1 MTEKELAAYNAKM
14 TERRRKLYE
23 ESKAKYGITITSAN
37 LGNGPAADYNNGSGN
52 WTGD

>member
-1 MTEKELAAYNAKM
+1 MTEKEVDAYNAKM
-14 TERRRKLYE
+14 AENRRRTRE
-23 ESKAKYGITITSAN
+23 EFKAKYGITIIEAD